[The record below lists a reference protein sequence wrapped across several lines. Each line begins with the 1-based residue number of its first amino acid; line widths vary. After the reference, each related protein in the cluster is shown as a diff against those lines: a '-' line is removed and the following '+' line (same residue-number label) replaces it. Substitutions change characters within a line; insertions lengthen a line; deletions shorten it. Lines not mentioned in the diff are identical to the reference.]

1 MEAIAKILQDGI
13 QLIAGCISDVFFSLL
28 DVVELDW
35 HNRKQQL
42 GQLFSHVLIAVAV
55 LKRIYFEAENVVRRI
70 IALHIAGGVVE
81 HDLFDVLGYY
91 QFFLRKNADQI
102 SDDFAVELGDE
113 FEIGLFSLHEVL
125 QL

>member
-1 MEAIAKILQDGI
+1 MEAIAKIFQDGI

-42 GQLFSHVLIAVAV
+42 GQLFSHVLIAVTV
-55 LKRIYFEAENVVRRI
+55 LKRIYFEAENVIRRV
-70 IALHIAGGVVE
+70 IALHIAGGVAE

-91 QFFLRKNADQI
+91 QLFFRKNADQI
-102 SDDFAVELGDE
+102 SDDFAVKLGDE